1 MRAVADITRRNL
13 IDTELE
19 SLLQPYPGWE
29 TEWIH
34 LGPGPASLQ
43 GVRVACGTGTFT
55 ALHTSSAG
63 ILRGTTARDS
73 LGLIASPTSTAHP
86 RSHAF
91 PVGGDDV
98 VVLGPAAALDI
109 YLPAGGSVMIVG
121 VSASAATEDTI
132 RAAGEQG
139 RCRALDPAEGAVLA
153 RCVESLEQIRAA
165 PATSPVAREAQ
176 RRLRNHLRTM
186 TPVLLREASSK
197 VLADRAR
204 LQRHLAVI
212 RACNFVDAHLG
223 APIALMDLCTAAGVS
238 TRALEY
244 GFRDFY
250 GLGPMAYVRN
260 LRLCRVRH
268 DLLDPNRGD
277 HSVSGAA
284 RRWSFTHMGQFSHD
298 YRALFGEM
306 PSMTLAAHQRAAKA
320 TGPVS

>member
-43 GVRVACGTGTFT
+43 GIRVACGTGTFT
-55 ALHTSSAG
+55 VLHTSSAG

-73 LGLIASPTSTAHP
+73 AGLISSPASPASA
-86 RSHAF
+86 RSHAH
-91 PVGGDDV
+91 PIGGDIV
-98 VVLGPAAALDI
+98 VGLGPAAGLDV

-121 VSASAATEDTI
+121 IAASSMAEDDS
-132 RAAGEQG
+132 RSLGEQAQN
-139 RCRALDPAEGAVLA
+139 RKLTQEQGAVLS
-153 RCVESLEQIRAA
+153 RCVEALEQIRAA
-165 PATSPVAREAQ
+165 PDASPMAREAH
-176 RRLRNHLRTM
+176 RRLRSHLKTI
-186 TPVLLREASSK
+186 TPALFREAGTQP
-197 VLADRAR
+197 LAERAR

-320 TGPVS
+320 SSVS

>member
-1 MRAVADITRRNL
+1 MRVVADFSRRNL

-34 LGPGPASLQ
+34 LGPGPASLE
-43 GVRVACGTGTFT
+43 GLRVSSGPGTFT
-55 ALHTSSAG
+55 AVHTSSAG
-63 ILRGTTARDS
+63 ILRGTTSRNS
-73 LGLIASPTSTAHP
+73 LGLIASPTAAARP
-86 RSHAF
+86 RSHAHNI
-91 PVGGDDV
+91 GGDV
-98 VVLGPAAALDI
+98 CLVLGPASTLDL
-109 YLPAGGSVMIVG
+109 YLPAGGRAMIVG
-121 VSASAATEDTI
+121 VPATLPDVQAASAA
-132 RAAGEQG
+132 GEPA
-139 RCRALDPAEGAVLA
+139 RCRTLAPDEGALLS
-153 RCVESLEQIRAA
+153 RCMESLDQIRTEA
-165 PATSPVAREAQ
+165 PSSPYTREIQ
-176 RRLRNHLRTM
+176 HRLREYLRTL
-186 TPVLLREASSK
+186 TPVLSREAGS
-197 VLADRAR
+197 LAQGERAR

-212 RACNFVDAHLG
+212 RACAFVDAHLRG
-223 APIALMDLCTAAGVS
+223 PIALMDLCAAAGVS

-268 DLLDPNRGD
+268 DLLDPSRNE

>member
-1 MRAVADITRRNL
+1 
-13 IDTELE
+13 
-19 SLLQPYPGWE
+19 
-29 TEWIH
+29 
-34 LGPGPASLQ
+34 
-43 GVRVACGTGTFT
+43 
-55 ALHTSSAG
+55 
-63 ILRGTTARDS
+63 
-73 LGLIASPTSTAHP
+73 LIASPAAPASP
-86 RSHAF
+86 RSHAH
-91 PVGGDDV
+91 PVGGDVV
-98 VVLGPAAALDI
+98 VVLGPAAVLDL
-109 YLPAGGSVMIVG
+109 YLPAGAGVMIVG
-121 VSASAATEDTI
+121 VSASSMTEGGI
-132 RAAGEQG
+132 RDAGEPAQYRKLAADQSAALW
-139 RCRALDPAEGAVLA
+139 RCMEA
-153 RCVESLEQIRAA
+153 LEQIRAA
-165 PATSPVAREAQ
+165 PPSSPVVREAQ
-176 RRLRNHLRTM
+176 RRLRGHLKTM
-186 TPVLLREASSK
+186 TPALFGEAGSK
-197 VLADRAR
+197 ALAERAR

-268 DLLDPNRGD
+268 DLLDPNRDD

-320 TGPVS
+320 SSVS

>member
-1 MRAVADITRRNL
+1 MRAVADISRRGL

-19 SLLQPYPGWE
+19 TLLQPFPGWE

-43 GVRVACGTGTFT
+43 GLRVSSGPGTFT
-55 ALHTSSAG
+55 TLHTSSAG
-63 ILRGTTARDS
+63 ILRGTTARNS
-73 LGLIASPTSTAHP
+73 LGLIASLDTTARP
-86 RSHAF
+86 RSHAHNI
-91 PVGGDDV
+91 GGDV
-98 VVLGPAAALDI
+98 CLVLGPAATLDV
-109 YLPAGGSVMIVG
+109 YLPSGGSAMIVG
-121 VSASAATEDTI
+121 VPAAAPAI
-132 RAAGEQG
+132 HAAAAAGEPA
-139 RCRALDPAEGAVLA
+139 RCRTLSSEEGALLSRCMEALEHLRAESASSPAA
-153 RCVESLEQIRAA
+153 RDIQL
-165 PATSPVAREAQ
+165 
-176 RRLRNHLRTM
+176 RLREHLRTL
-186 TPVLLREASSK
+186 TPVLMREAGS
-197 VLADRAR
+197 LAQTERAR

-212 RACNFVDAHLG
+212 RACTFVDAHLR

-268 DLLDPNRGD
+268 DLLDPSRND